1 MGEPKLALWP
11 QTPGLESLPDVL
23 TSREAASALRMGIKE
38 LRQLVER
45 GELPA
50 ARLGP
55 RRVIRIAKAAV
66 ISLLRGE
73 RAEPP
78 APSPAARVDPCKPA
92 RRRWKGQPS

>member
-1 MGEPKLALWP
+1 VSVSSLSGF
-11 QTPGLESLPDVL
+11 ESLPEVL
-23 TSREAASALRMGIKE
+23 TSREAADALRMGIKE

-66 ISLLRGE
+66 VNLLRGA
-73 RAEPP
+73 RFEPP
-78 APSPAARVDPCKPA
+78 ALPPAPATVPPCKPA
-92 RRRWKGQPS
+92 RRRWKGHPS

>member
-1 MGEPKLALWP
+1 MNSQDANLTGFE
-11 QTPGLESLPDVL
+11 QLPAVL
-23 TSREAASALRMGIKE
+23 TSREAASALRMGLKE

-66 ISLLRGE
+66 VSLLRGE
-73 RAEPP
+73 RAAPP
-78 APSPAARVDPCKPA
+78 ASSLDARVPPCKPA
-92 RRRWKGQPS
+92 RPWKGHP